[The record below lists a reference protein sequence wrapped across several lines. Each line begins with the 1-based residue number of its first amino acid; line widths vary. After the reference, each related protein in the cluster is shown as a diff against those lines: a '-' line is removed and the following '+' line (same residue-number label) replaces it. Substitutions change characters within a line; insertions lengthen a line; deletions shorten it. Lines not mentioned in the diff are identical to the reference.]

1 MTTRGPPTHVYGGG
15 RHGDADA
22 HPLDAPNTRADLAPL
37 RGGEGRAARDCV
49 GQGSCALEGR

>member
-1 MTTRGPPTHVYGGG
+1 MVVAVT
-15 RHGDADA
+15 AMLM